1 MPLDSSPMAIH
12 VSPRAGKLPVGTYTV
27 TETNL
32 GDVPLDVKDA
42 DNRDLSAI
50 AVSIG
55 VGTKSTGN
63 DFAGEKF
70 VPGIG
75 STSDNVSEDKNN
87 DDVADDDL
95 EGVLIVLKDK
105 NGDVILFRSRRR
117 GN

>member
-1 MPLDSSPMAIH
+1 MPLDSSPMVIH

-42 DNRDLSAI
+42 DDRDLNAI
-50 AVSIG
+50 TAVSIG

-63 DFAGEKF
+63 DFADEKF

-75 STSDNVSEDKNN
+75 STSGNVSEDKNN
-87 DDVADDDL
+87 DDVADVDIDP
-95 EGVLIVLKDK
+95 IK
-105 NGDVILFRSRRR
+105 
-117 GN
+117 